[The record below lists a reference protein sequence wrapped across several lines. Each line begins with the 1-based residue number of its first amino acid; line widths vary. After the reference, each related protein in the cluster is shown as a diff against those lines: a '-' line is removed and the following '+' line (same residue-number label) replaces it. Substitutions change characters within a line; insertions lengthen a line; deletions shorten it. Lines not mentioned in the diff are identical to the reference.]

1 MRLKIW
7 PVICLISIGISACS
21 PKQKPTSEIAPL
33 DGHGLYNT
41 RCAACHQMNGAGIPG
56 NCPPLQASP
65 TLSASQENLI
75 KLVLLGKKGPL
86 NRDGVTYNG
95 IMPAWR
101 YDLNDDQI
109 ASVLNF
115 LQKEW
120 GSNSETITPKAVA
133 EVREATKK
141 DKNFQ

>member
-7 PVICLISIGISACS
+7 TVICLITLGISACS
-21 PKQKPTSEIAPL
+21 PKPNPTSEIAPL
-33 DGHGLYNT
+33 DGHDLYNT

-56 NCPPLQASP
+56 NCPPLQGSP
-65 TLSASQENLI
+65 ILSASQENLI

>member
-1 MRLKIW
+1 MKQKEW
-7 PVICLISIGISACS
+7 PAIFLIAIFLSACT
-21 PKQKPTSEIAPL
+21 PKQKPASEIAPL
-33 DGHGLYNT
+33 DGRGIYNT
-41 RCAACHQMNGAGIPG
+41 RCAACHQTDGRGIPG
-56 NCPPLQASP
+56 NCPPFQDSP
-65 TLSASQENLI
+65 TLAGSPDNLI

-86 NRDGVTYNG
+86 LRDGVTYHG

-120 GSNSETITPKAVA
+120 GSSPAMITPQAVA
-133 EVREATKK
+133 EAREATKK